1 VRTHLTYSAYV
12 ELNENNSNAA
22 SALEPK
28 PRMRVRILMAAK
40 VLTGPR
46 SPGKP
51 WQQKNYSYFGF
62 KPYPN
67 ESLVS
72 PPFWDGDLRSPCPSS

>member
-12 ELNENNSNAA
+12 ELNNKHPAFA

-40 VLTGPR
+40 VPTEAR

-51 WQQKNYSYFGF
+51 
-62 KPYPN
+62 
-67 ESLVS
+67 
-72 PPFWDGDLRSPCPSS
+72 

>member
-1 VRTHLTYSAYV
+1 MRAHLTYSAYV
-12 ELNENNSNAA
+12 ELNNKHPTLA

-40 VLTGPR
+40 VPTGAR
-46 SPGKP
+46 STGKP
-51 WQQKNYSYFGF
+51 WQQKNYSYFRF
-62 KPYPN
+62 KPFPN

-72 PPFWDGDLRSPCPSS
+72 PPFWGGVARCACPSS